1 MRINCPLCGER
12 DSREF
17 HYRGSAK
24 LLNRPAGDAGDA
36 AFHDY
41 VYVRDNTAG
50 VNDDLWFHDNGCGS
64 WLVVARNVST
74 HEITSVTLA
83 ADIKRGGK

>member
-1 MRINCPLCGER
+1 MRINCPLCGAR

-24 LLNRPAGDAGDA
+24 LLNRPDGDADDA

-41 VYVRDNTAG
+41 VYMRENTAG
-50 VNDDLWFHDNGCGS
+50 VNDDLWFHENGCRS
-64 WLVVARNVST
+64 WLVVARNVTT
-74 HEITSVTLA
+74 HEILSVKLA
-83 ADIKRGGK
+83 ADVKRGGA

>member
-1 MRINCPLCGER
+1 MRINCPLCGDR

-24 LLNRPAGDAGDA
+24 LLNRPDGEAGEA

-41 VYVRDNTAG
+41 VYLRENTAG
-50 VNDDLWFHDNGCGS
+50 VNDDLWFHKNGCRS
-64 WLVVARNVST
+64 WLVVARNVTT
-74 HEITSVTLA
+74 HEIASVKLA
-83 ADIKRGGK
+83 CDVKRGGK